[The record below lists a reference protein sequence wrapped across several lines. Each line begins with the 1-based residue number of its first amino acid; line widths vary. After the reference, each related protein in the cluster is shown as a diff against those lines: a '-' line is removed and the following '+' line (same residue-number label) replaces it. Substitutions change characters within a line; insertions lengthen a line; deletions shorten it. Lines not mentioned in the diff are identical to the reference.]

1 MVNRRGIALV
11 LVLSLSLFMLILGM
25 SYMRSVSQVS
35 TSNPKR
41 LQHIQA
47 EFFAR
52 GIQRLAVLK
61 FKALPA
67 DFYHAYRYK
76 IADEKS
82 PRDPDLPNFNPSPY
96 DVFLGDEDSILQDKD
111 GFGDPVPIE
120 GYNTRYVVNS
130 SSKFDHDMIDI
141 VVNVQMED
149 YSQNFTVTYDASRS
163 LVLPPPPPAP

>member
-11 LVLSLSLFMLILGM
+11 IVLSLSLFVLILGM
-25 SYMRSVSQVS
+25 SYMRNVSQVS

-41 LQHIQA
+41 LKHIQA
-47 EFFAR
+47 DFFAR

-82 PRDPDLPNFNPSPY
+82 PRDPALSVFVPSPY
-96 DVFLGDEDSILQDKD
+96 AVFLGDEGSILQDMD
-111 GFGDPVPIE
+111 DFADPIPIE

-163 LVLPPPPPAP
+163 LVLPPAPPAP

>member
-1 MVNRRGIALV
+1 MVNRRGIALI

-25 SYMRSVSQVS
+25 SYMRNVSQVS

-41 LQHIQA
+41 LKQIQA
-47 EFFAR
+47 DFFAR

-76 IADEKS
+76 IADEKK
-82 PRDPDLPNFNPSPY
+82 PRDPDLPVFDPSPY
-96 DVFLGDEDSILQDKD
+96 AVFLGDKGSILQDRD
-111 GFGDPVPIE
+111 GIADPVPIE
-120 GYNTRYVVNS
+120 GYNTRYIVNS